1 MYNSRW
7 GKTVVIELD
16 GNQNDFIRQKVDL
29 DSGYYSI
36 EFDYAA
42 RTDYAKSSALSVTW
56 NGKRV

>member
-1 MYNSRW
+1 M